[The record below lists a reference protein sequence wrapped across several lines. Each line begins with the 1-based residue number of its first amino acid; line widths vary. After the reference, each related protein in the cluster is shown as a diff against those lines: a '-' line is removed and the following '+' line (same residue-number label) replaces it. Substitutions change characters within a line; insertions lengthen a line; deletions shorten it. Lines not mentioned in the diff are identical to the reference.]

1 MQSIIHQKNLLA
13 KYIIITLLFI
23 SKVEEIAFSLY
34 SEHYLHQLPSLDP
47 PLQKPPFTQSHL
59 KNEDYLSSPA
69 NLHTI
74 S

>member
-1 MQSIIHQKNLLA
+1 MHGIVQQKNFLA
-13 KYIIITLLFI
+13 KYKIIRPLFI

-34 SEHYLHQLPSLDP
+34 SEHCLHQLPSLGP
-47 PLQKPPFTQSHL
+47 PLQKPPFTQYDL
-59 KNEDYLSSPA
+59 KSEDYLSSPV

>member
-1 MQSIIHQKNLLA
+1 MHGIVYQKNFLA
-13 KYIIITLLFI
+13 KYIIIMLVSI
-23 SKVEEIAFSLY
+23 SKVEEIAFSLH

-47 PLQKPPFTQSHL
+47 PLQKPLFTQSHL
-59 KNEDYLSSPA
+59 KNENCLSSPV